1 MLRILTCLLVGLC
14 SLFITA
20 CSAADEDMSP
30 ACVSNF
36 TDTLIAQLN
45 AQQKQTPAAEITQ
58 YTYQGQTV
66 YLVTGG
72 SASGPTSG
80 SAGAL
85 NYLFDACGNVL
96 CAATGGPNGQGD
108 GRCPGFTANATNP
121 VLIWRD
127 PR

>member
-1 MLRILTCLLVGLC
+1 MLRVLTCLLVGLC
-14 SLFITA
+14 SLFVTA

-36 TDTLIAQLN
+36 TDTLITQLL

-72 SASGPTSG
+72 SVSGATG
-80 SAGAL
+80 TTL
-85 NYLFDACGNVL
+85 NYLFDTCGNII
-96 CAATGGPNGQGD
+96 CAATGGPTGQGD
-108 GRCPGFTANATNP
+108 GRCPGFQANATNP
-121 VLIWRD
+121 VLVWRD

>member
-1 MLRILTCLLVGLC
+1 MVRIFTCLIVWLC

-20 CSAADEDMSP
+20 CSSVADDNVSP

-36 TDTLIAQLN
+36 TDTLIAQLL
-45 AQQKQTPAAEITQ
+45 AQPKQTPAAEITQ

-72 SASGPTSG
+72 GSTPG
-80 SAGAL
+80 SAGTTL
-85 NYLFDACGNVL
+85 NYLFDVCGNVL

-108 GRCPGFTANATNP
+108 GRCPGFQANATNP
-121 VLIWRD
+121 VLVWRD

>member
-1 MLRILTCLLVGLC
+1 MLRVLTFLIVGLC
-14 SLFITA
+14 ALLVTA

-30 ACVSNF
+30 ACASNF
-36 TDTLIAQLN
+36 KDTLIAQLY
-45 AQQKQTPAAEITQ
+45 AQPKQSPAAEITQ

-72 SASGPTSG
+72 STAGSTSTT
-80 SAGAL
+80 L
-85 NYLFDACGNVL
+85 NYLFDTCGNVL

-108 GRCPGFTANATNP
+108 GRCPGFQTDATNP